1 MEDLGYQLADNQL
14 KDVFVRFK
22 ELADRK
28 KEVYDE
34 DLIALM
40 RAGEDTENDHIV
52 LKSLEVICGTHGPQS
67 AKMILAIDGNE
78 VSTDARVMAQLTQLL
93 MQSKRFILTVRNYSY
108 IKFMQ

>member
-52 LKSLEVICGTHGPQS
+52 LKSLEVICGTHGPQCQNDLS
-67 AKMILAIDGNE
+67 N
-78 VSTDARVMAQLTQLL
+78 
-93 MQSKRFILTVRNYSY
+93 
-108 IKFMQ
+108 